1 MPGLRWK
8 AVFREGS
15 VRVGCPPCGTV
26 QGECSQSACDPKVSF
41 VFESLFSAG
50 LHREV

>member
-26 QGECSQSACDPKVSF
+26 QGECDPKVSF